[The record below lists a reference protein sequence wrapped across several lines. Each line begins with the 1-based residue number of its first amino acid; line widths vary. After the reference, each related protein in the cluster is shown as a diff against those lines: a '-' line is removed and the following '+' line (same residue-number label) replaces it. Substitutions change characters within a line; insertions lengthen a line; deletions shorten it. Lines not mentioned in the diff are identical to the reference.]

1 MIVIDGTAMR
11 EHLKF
16 VVVHLLSAVIVGAIG
31 YLIFT
36 HGFKFAKTFLS
47 PDAAEYLQEYHIDF
61 IVLILLGFLT
71 YYVVRIPDD
80 FLRYIWFR
88 FVGEE
93 RHACGLYIEAYFTEK
108 KGKSI
113 PVVSFIV
120 VYFDVRAEQLKIG
133 GHAYVQVGEGTSLF
147 KRHASW
153 KSQALFFQPKMNDF
167 DVFYIHEGDLADGEN
182 GLRGTTMFNLPSSDD
197 DRKGYFCDLVE
208 VEMNGANALQKEGAT
223 THFGATHFDII
234 RAPDQLEG
242 IFRDKIS
249 GWFEKVCYR
258 LKLSCPKQQAFRDFL
273 NFTGRDLIKDCGDTT
288 MKRVWSE
295 LKA

>member
-1 MIVIDGTAMR
+1 MR

-47 PDAAEYLQEYHIDF
+47 PNDAEYLQEYHVDF

-93 RHACGLYIEAYFTEK
+93 RQACGLYIEAYFTEK
-108 KGKSI
+108 MGKTIS
-113 PVVSFIV
+113 VVSFIV
-120 VYFDVRAEQLKIG
+120 VYFDVRAEQLKID
-133 GHAYVQVGEGTSLF
+133 GHAYIQTEDGAALF

-153 KSQALFFQPKMNDF
+153 NSQALFFQPKTNDF
-167 DVFYIHEGDLADGEN
+167 DIFYIHEGDLAEGEN

-208 VEMNGANALQKEGAT
+208 VEMDAANAQHKEEAPT
-223 THFGATHFDII
+223 RFGATHFDIM
-234 RAPDQLEG
+234 RAPDNLEG
-242 IFRDKIS
+242 IFHAKINS
-249 GWFEKVCYR
+249 WFEQVCYR

-273 NFTGRDLIKDCGDTT
+273 NFTGRDLIKNCGDTT
-288 MKRVWSE
+288 MKRVWGE

>member
-1 MIVIDGTAMR
+1 MR
-11 EHLKF
+11 EQLKF

-36 HGFKFAKTFLS
+36 RGFSFAKTTLS
-47 PDAAEYLQEYHIDF
+47 PNYTKYLSEYHIDF

-88 FVGEE
+88 VVGEE

-108 KGKSI
+108 MGKSI

-133 GHAYVQVGEGTSLF
+133 GHAYVQTEEGAPLF

-153 KSQALFFQPKMNDF
+153 NSHALFFQPKTNDF
-167 DVFYIHEGDLADGEN
+167 DIFYIHEGDLAEGEN

-208 VEMNGANALQKEGAT
+208 VEMDATNALHTEEAP

-234 RAPDQLEG
+234 RAPDSLEG
-242 IFRDKIS
+242 VFHAKIN
-249 GWFEKVCYR
+249 GWFEQMRYR